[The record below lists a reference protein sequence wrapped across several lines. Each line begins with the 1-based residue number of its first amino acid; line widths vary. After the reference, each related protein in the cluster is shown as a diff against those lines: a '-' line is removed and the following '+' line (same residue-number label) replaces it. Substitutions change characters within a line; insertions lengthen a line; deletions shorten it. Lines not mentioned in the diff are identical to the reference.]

1 MNRLLRGFRAA
12 TAKVCVLVLSAFSDV
27 GQSYA
32 ADANNGKYVL
42 LSIVG
47 YNYTDRYIDSF
58 TVNGAGG
65 GNIFVSSA
73 SSGGGGIECC
83 VRLNTSNA
91 RFSRVRVRWQAG
103 GCTYLTRSRISG
115 ETFENIFPYFREA
128 DVKINVRAKA
138 NPGQLEIHFYK
149 DGSVVAE
156 LTERLSQPHVA
167 LDEGRAEKSSYPRCP
182 NDKKPE

>member
-1 MNRLLRGFRAA
+1 MNRLLRDFRDSM
-12 TAKVCVLVLSAFSDV
+12 AKVYILVLCAFV
-27 GQSYA
+27 AAGQSYA
-32 ADANNGKYVL
+32 ADVNSGKHVL

-83 VRLNTSNA
+83 VRLNAANA
-91 RFSRVRVRWQAG
+91 RLPPVRVRWQVG
-103 GCTYLTRSRISG
+103 GCTYLTTSRISG
-115 ETFENIFPYFREA
+115 ETFENTFPYFREA
-128 DVKINVRAKA
+128 DVKINVRTKA
-138 NPGQLEIHFYK
+138 TPEQLEIHFYK
-149 DGSVVAE
+149 DGRVVAE
-156 LTERLSQPHVA
+156 LTESLSQPHVA
-167 LDEGRAEKSSYPRCP
+167 LDESRADKSSYPRCP

>member
-1 MNRLLRGFRAA
+1 MNRLYQCFCVSLSRF
-12 TAKVCVLVLSAFSDV
+12 CVLMLCAL
-27 GQSYA
+27 GNAAQSHGA
-32 ADANNGKYVL
+32 GLNNGRLIL

-83 VRLNTSNA
+83 VRLNSA
-91 RFSRVRVRWQAG
+91 SAKFLKVRVRWQAG
-103 GCTYLTRSRISG
+103 GCTYLTKSRTSK

-128 DVKINVRAKA
+128 DVKINVRTQGT
-138 NPGQLEIHFYK
+138 PEQLEIHFYK
-149 DGSVVAE
+149 DGKVLAE
-156 LTERLSQPHVA
+156 LTENLSQPHVA
-167 LDEGRAEKSSYPRCP
+167 LDESREDKSTYPRCP
-182 NDKKPE
+182 NDRKPE